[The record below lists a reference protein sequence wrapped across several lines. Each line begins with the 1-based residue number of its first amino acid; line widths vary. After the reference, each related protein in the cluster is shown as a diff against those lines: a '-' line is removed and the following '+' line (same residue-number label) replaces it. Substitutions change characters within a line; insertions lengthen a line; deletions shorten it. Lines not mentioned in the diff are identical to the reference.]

1 MTEREPGEVT
11 ERPQAPPIPQEL
23 PIVRLR
29 QGIVYPHIMA
39 PLTVTHTDDGELI
52 DAALSR
58 DRILGVLAQK
68 DPEADRPG
76 PEGLYEYGTAVV
88 VQKMLQMPDGDRRML
103 IRGLARFRVL
113 QWTHETPHLRAR
125 VEAIPEPTDSDE
137 TTPARRQALLDLFRR
152 IVETAP
158 HLPEEAYVQ
167 AINIEDAAS
176 LADMIASTLDLEMS
190 ERQQVLEALE
200 AGARLKLVTTLAT
213 RELEQLELTARV
225 QEDARQE
232 MSKAQREYFLR
243 QQLKAIQEELGEAGE
258 ERPDLVELRER
269 LEGAKL
275 TEGAREVA
283 ERELDRLENMNPAA
297 AEYTVARTY
306 LEWLLELPWLE
317 GTHEIVDVKN
327 AQQVLDTD
335 HFDLEDV
342 KERIVEQLA
351 VRKLREDV
359 HGPILCFVGPPG
371 VGKTSLGQSI
381 ARATGRKF
389 HRISLGGVRDEAE
402 IRGHRRTYVGA
413 LPGRIIQGIRSAG
426 VNNPVFMLD
435 EIDKLGT
442 DFRGD
447 PSSALLEVLDP
458 EQNSSFSDHYLEV
471 PFDLSKV
478 MFITTAN
485 VLETIPPA
493 LLDRMEVLRLPGYT
507 RGEKLQIARRYLI
520 SRQREEHGLS
530 AQQFRVTDAA
540 LREIIE
546 GYTREAGVRN
556 LEREIGSL
564 CRKIARRVSE
574 GEDAPPAI
582 TKRNLEE
589 FLSPRRFFSEVA
601 ERTGQPGIACGL
613 AWTQSGG
620 EVLFIEASKMPGKK
634 GLTLTGQLGEIM
646 QESGQAALSW
656 VRAHAAE
663 LGIDE
668 DFYEHTDIHL
678 HVPAGAV
685 PKDGPSAGVAMATAL
700 ASLLIG
706 RPVRPNVGMTG
717 EITLRGKVLPIG
729 GVKEKVLAAKAAGL
743 DTVILPERNEA
754 QVKEISEEHTEG
766 MQFVYAS
773 TIQDVLAAAM
783 N

>member
-76 PEGLYEYGTAVV
+76 PEGLYENGTAVV
-88 VQKMLQMPDGDRRML
+88 VQKKLQMPDGDRRML

-200 AGARLKLVTTLAT
+200 AGARLKLVTTFAT

-574 GEDAPPAI
+574 GEHAPPAI